1 MLESKLKIIRSTI
14 QIVHENGLEHAA
26 TAKIAKK
33 AGVATGTLFHHFPH
47 KSSLFEAVHQYIL
60 DDYVFHLMGFFDYP
74 EDQIGRQLKKAIKAS
89 IDYWSRN
96 PNFFS
101 FMNQMVHSG
110 YYTSARAAIEE
121 SYIEKQLGYAFKTAI
136 RKKVI
141 KRYDPKILL
150 RILLKSI
157 FEISDMILKVESKE
171 LKKRYRQQGVAFILT
186 ALNIKKN

>member
-1 MLESKLKIIRSTI
+1 MLESKLKIIQSTI
-14 QIVHENGLEHAA
+14 DVVHEYGLEHAA

-33 AGVATGTLFHHFPH
+33 AQVATGTLFHHFPN
-47 KSSLFEAVHQYIL
+47 KISLFEAVHQYIL

-96 PNFFS
+96 PKFFS
-101 FMNQMVHSG
+101 YMNQMKHSG
-110 YYTSARAAIEE
+110 YYTAQRAKIEE
-121 SYIEKQLGYAFKTAI
+121 SYIEKQLGHAFKTAM

-150 RILLKSI
+150 RILLKTI
-157 FEISDMILKVESKE
+157 FEISDMILKVESAE
-171 LKKRYRQQGVAFILT
+171 LKKRYRQQGVAFIL
-186 ALNIKKN
+186 AAIGN